1 MIRFAIALIGNI
13 LINYTLEVYPSNVR
27 NVAYML
33 LLSVSSL
40 GSIVF
45 PCITAAIIH
54 AGFSGFIMFT
64 LASAVAI
71 YHVTQMAETYGNMR
85 VEKLEDLGNK
95 QPLISLNELKK
106 LNN

>member
-1 MIRFAIALIGNI
+1 MIRFSIALIGNI

-40 GSIVF
+40 GSILL

-54 AGFSGFIMFT
+54 ARFSGFIMFT
-64 LASAVAI
+64 LTSALAI
-71 YHVTQMAETYGNMR
+71 FYVTQMT
-85 VEKLEDLGNK
+85 
-95 QPLISLNELKK
+95 
-106 LNN
+106 